1 MKTAEDIVVEKGG
14 KIISVPQETTVRDA
28 LQYMIQKKVGAVII
42 TEGENP
48 IGIWTSRDLM
58 RNIVMKGFSP
68 DTSFVKDYMTANVLS
83 APHTD
88 TAFNLMD
95 KFLGLRINHLLVEK
109 DGAYIGLLS
118 SGDVMKATIQE
129 KTDELNQLNKMVGW
143 EYYEEWQWRPKKKS
157 KR

>member
-14 KIISVPQETTVRDA
+14 KIISVPQETTIHDA
-28 LQYMIQKKVGAVII
+28 LQYMIKKRVGAVII
-42 TEGENP
+42 TEGETP

-58 RNIVMKGFSP
+58 RNAVIKGFDPS
-68 DTSFVKDYMTANVLS
+68 TSTIKDYMQSPILS
-83 APHTD
+83 APYTD

-109 DGAYIGLLS
+109 EGTYIGMLS

-129 KTDELNQLNKMVGW
+129 KTDELNQLNKMVSW
-143 EYYEEWQWRPKKKS
+143 DYYEEWQWRPSKKNKT
-157 KR
+157 